1 MSKFDTGKFETTG
14 YFLPEDS
21 EFRLKKLRKHMGFL
35 SYLAQPR
42 TADEEGEFMD
52 IRPGEVAVCLELM
65 AEQVDLVLQTVSF
78 PAHRKPNS
86 GAAAEA
92 ASEADDDAEDE
103 QGEDEGAGIDGNE
116 EVKEVDHV
124 EDKVSAAVVDDDYY
138 FGMTMDQL
146 DETRRLLDLLRAQGD
161 LMMASGEGDVAK
173 GTIVVTGAAIF
184 DGADAVD
191 AIIDK
196 VESQVL
202 EDDDP
207 RAKPRRVRETPPPYN
222 VHVAAASKPQGE
234 HRADLH

>member
-1 MSKFDTGKFETTG
+1 MSNVDTGKFETTG

-42 TADEEGEFMD
+42 RAEDEGDFMD

-78 PAHRKPNS
+78 PAHRKPKS
-86 GAAAEA
+86 GATAEV
-92 ASEADDDAEDE
+92 ASEAKDDAEDD
-103 QGEDEGAGIDGNE
+103 QGEGDAIDENE
-116 EVKEVDHV
+116 EVKEVDRV
-124 EDKVSAAVVDDDYY
+124 EDKVPAAAVDDDYH

-207 RAKPRRVRETPPPYN
+207 RAKPRRVRETPPAYGVPTR
-222 VHVAAASKPQGE
+222 AGGASG
-234 HRADLH
+234 HDMASLH